1 MKTGI
6 SRDRIMMV
14 QHVVCVTICMYLCLG
29 QQAEGTD
36 SIDTGYGADADD
48 ADVCR
53 EWMSD

>member
-6 SRDRIMMV
+6 SRNRIMMV

-36 SIDTGYGADADD
+36 SIDTACGMIRCG
-48 ADVCR
+48 CG
-53 EWMSD
+53 